1 MSHAI
6 SLDSLLN
13 LPAMGIPVVNYS
25 PESTWEFGA
34 AAQGYFRLPNQER
47 TSIVQLDGTYSLR
60 HQWYVNT
67 QGTLYFGN
75 RTLSPNSLIASS
87 PIDLILLDIMMGE
100 MSGLEMAEKLRSDIG
115 YRESGIGIP
124 PIIFLTA
131 LSDEDTV
138 LQGFQLGAD
147 DYISKPFRIAEVLAR
162 VAAVLRRSATP
173 KTAVQNSSEVQ
184 NSSTIVFEGIVV
196 NKADMSLKVDGETVV
211 MTRKEIEL
219 LCYLLTHRG
228 QILSREHLLKNVWD
242 SNGFVL
248 ERTVDV
254 HITHLRKKLGQY
266 GKRIVTKSGYGY
278 MFSV

>member
-1 MSHAI
+1 MAKQRI
-6 SLDSLLN
+6 L
-13 LPAMGIPVVNYS
+13 
-25 PESTWEFGA
+25 
-34 AAQGYFRLPNQER
+34 
-47 TSIVQLDGTYSLR
+47 IVDDEEDICMILSYSLQKAGYEVLVA
-60 HQWYVNT
+60 HSAEEALELLQ
-67 QGTLYFGN
+67 
-75 RTLSPNSLIASS
+75 SPNSLIASS

-138 LQGFQLGAD
+138 LKGFKLGAD

-196 NKADMSLKVDGETVV
+196 NKADMSLKVDGEAVV

-254 HITHLRKKLGQY
+254 HLTHLRKKLGRY

>member
-1 MSHAI
+1 MHKFCYLCSENDMNMAKQRI
-6 SLDSLLN
+6 L
-13 LPAMGIPVVNYS
+13 
-25 PESTWEFGA
+25 
-34 AAQGYFRLPNQER
+34 
-47 TSIVQLDGTYSLR
+47 IVDDEEDICMILSYSL
-60 HQWYVNT
+60 QKAGYD
-67 QGTLYFGN
+67 TLVAHSAEEA
-75 RTLSPNSLIASS
+75 LELLQSPNSLVASS

-115 YRESGIGIP
+115 RSHGELLDIGTP

-131 LSDEDTV
+131 LSDEVTV

-162 VAAVLRRSATP
+162 VAAVLRRTEASRREGD
-173 KTAVQNSSEVQ
+173 EVIRQ
-184 NSSTIVFEGIVV
+184 EGENCIVFEGIVV
-196 NKADMSLKVDGETVV
+196 NKADMSLKVDGEAVV

-242 SNGFVL
+242 SNGFVM

>member
-1 MSHAI
+1 MAKQRI
-6 SLDSLLN
+6 L
-13 LPAMGIPVVNYS
+13 
-25 PESTWEFGA
+25 
-34 AAQGYFRLPNQER
+34 
-47 TSIVQLDGTYSLR
+47 IVDDEEDICMILSYSLQKAGYEVLVAHSAEEALANYELR
-60 HQWYVNT
+60 IKNYEV
-67 QGTLYFGN
+67 
-75 RTLSPNSLIASS
+75 
-87 PIDLILLDIMMGE
+87 DLILLDIMMGE
-100 MSGLEMAEKLRSDIG
+100 MSGLEMAEILNQEPGTKSQDRSV
-115 YRESGIGIP
+115 P

-138 LQGFQLGAD
+138 LQGFKLGAD

-162 VAAVLRRSATP
+162 VAAVLRR
-173 KTAVQNSSEVQ
+173 TAEQGARNQEPRPIS
-184 NSSTIVFEGIVV
+184 NDCIVFEGIVV

-278 MFSV
+278 LFSV

>member
-1 MSHAI
+1 MAEQRI
-6 SLDSLLN
+6 L
-13 LPAMGIPVVNYS
+13 
-25 PESTWEFGA
+25 
-34 AAQGYFRLPNQER
+34 
-47 TSIVQLDGTYSLR
+47 IVDDEEDICMILSYSL
-60 HQWYVNT
+60 QKAGYKT
-67 QGTLYFGN
+67 
-75 RTLSPNSLIASS
+75 LIAHSAEEALENYELS
-87 PIDLILLDIMMGE
+87 IKNHEIDLILLDIMMGE
-100 MSGLEMAEKLRSDIG
+100 ISGLEMAEKLKS
-115 YRESGIGIP
+115 ENHIP

-138 LQGFQLGAD
+138 LQGFKLGAD

-162 VAAVLRRSATP
+162 VAAVLRRSAIL
-173 KTAVQNSSEVQ
+173 KTAVQSSSEVQ

-196 NKADMSLKVDGETVV
+196 NKADMSLKVDSEAVV

-242 SNGFVL
+242 SNGFVM

-254 HITHLRKKLGQY
+254 HITHLRRKLGQY

-278 MFSV
+278 MFSI

>member
-1 MSHAI
+1 MAKQRI
-6 SLDSLLN
+6 L
-13 LPAMGIPVVNYS
+13 
-25 PESTWEFGA
+25 
-34 AAQGYFRLPNQER
+34 
-47 TSIVQLDGTYSLR
+47 IVDDEEDICMILSYSLQKAGYEVLVA
-60 HQWYVNT
+60 HSAEEALELLQ
-67 QGTLYFGN
+67 
-75 RTLSPNSLIASS
+75 SPLAHTPS

-100 MSGLEMAEKLRSDIG
+100 MSGLEMAEKLCSDIG
-115 YRESGIGIP
+115 RSQSELLDDSLLGMGMP

-138 LQGFQLGAD
+138 LQGFKLGAD

-162 VAAVLRRSATP
+162 VAAVLRR
-173 KTAVQNSSEVQ
+173 TAEQGTRSQEPRPISNDS
-184 NSSTIVFEGIVV
+184 IVFEGIVV
-196 NKADMSLKVDGETVV
+196 NKADMSLKVDGEAVV

>member
-1 MSHAI
+1 MAKQRI
-6 SLDSLLN
+6 L
-13 LPAMGIPVVNYS
+13 
-25 PESTWEFGA
+25 
-34 AAQGYFRLPNQER
+34 
-47 TSIVQLDGTYSLR
+47 IVDDEEDICMILSYSLQKAGYEVLVAHSAEEALANYELR
-60 HQWYVNT
+60 IKNYEV
-67 QGTLYFGN
+67 
-75 RTLSPNSLIASS
+75 
-87 PIDLILLDIMMGE
+87 DLILLDIMMGE
-100 MSGLEMAEKLRSDIG
+100 MSGLEMAEKLRSDIGYRVSDIG

-138 LQGFQLGAD
+138 LQGFKLGAD

-196 NKADMSLKVDGETVV
+196 NKADMSLKVDDEVVV

>member
-1 MSHAI
+1 MAKQRI
-6 SLDSLLN
+6 L
-13 LPAMGIPVVNYS
+13 
-25 PESTWEFGA
+25 
-34 AAQGYFRLPNQER
+34 
-47 TSIVQLDGTYSLR
+47 IVDDEEDICMILSYSL
-60 HQWYVNT
+60 QKASYD
-67 QGTLYFGN
+67 TLVAHSAEEA
-75 RTLSPNSLIASS
+75 LELLQSPIAHTPS

-138 LQGFQLGAD
+138 LKGFNLGAD

-196 NKADMSLKVDGETVV
+196 NKADMSLKVDGEAVV

-228 QILSREHLLKNVWD
+228 QILSREHLLQNVWD

-266 GKRIVTKSGYGY
+266 SKRIVTKSGYGY
-278 MFSV
+278 RFSV

>member
-1 MSHAI
+1 MAKQRI
-6 SLDSLLN
+6 L
-13 LPAMGIPVVNYS
+13 
-25 PESTWEFGA
+25 
-34 AAQGYFRLPNQER
+34 
-47 TSIVQLDGTYSLR
+47 IVDDEEDICMILSYSLQKAGYEVLVA
-60 HQWYVNT
+60 HSAEEALANYE
-67 QGTLYFGN
+67 
-75 RTLSPNSLIASS
+75 LI
-87 PIDLILLDIMMGE
+87 IKNYEVDLILLDIMMGE
-100 MSGLEMAEKLRSDIG
+100 MSGLEMANHLRLDNVQSDNL
-115 YRESGIGIP
+115 P

-138 LQGFQLGAD
+138 LQGFKLGAD

-162 VAAVLRRSATP
+162 VAAVLRR
-173 KTAVQNSSEVQ
+173 TAEQGTRNQEQGPIS
-184 NSSTIVFEGIVV
+184 NDCIVFEGIVV
-196 NKADMSLKVDGETVV
+196 NKADMSLKVDGEAVV

-242 SNGFVL
+242 SNGFVM

>member
-1 MSHAI
+1 MAKQRI
-6 SLDSLLN
+6 L
-13 LPAMGIPVVNYS
+13 
-25 PESTWEFGA
+25 
-34 AAQGYFRLPNQER
+34 
-47 TSIVQLDGTYSLR
+47 IVDDEEDICMILSYSLQKAGYEVLVA
-60 HQWYVNT
+60 HSAEEALELLQ
-67 QGTLYFGN
+67 
-75 RTLSPNSLIASS
+75 SPNSLIASS

-100 MSGLEMAEKLRSDIG
+100 MSGLEMAEKLKSENG
-115 YRESGIGIP
+115 NVKGENHLP

-162 VAAVLRRSATP
+162 VAAVLRR
-173 KTAVQNSSEVQ
+173 TAEQGAKNQEPRPIS
-184 NSSTIVFEGIVV
+184 NDCIVFEGIVV
-196 NKADMSLKVDGETVV
+196 NKADMSLKVDDEAVV

>member
-1 MSHAI
+1 MAKQRI
-6 SLDSLLN
+6 L
-13 LPAMGIPVVNYS
+13 
-25 PESTWEFGA
+25 
-34 AAQGYFRLPNQER
+34 
-47 TSIVQLDGTYSLR
+47 IVDDEEDICMILSYSL
-60 HQWYVNT
+60 QKAGYET
-67 QGTLYFGN
+67 
-75 RTLSPNSLIASS
+75 LIAHSAEEALENYELRIKNYE
-87 PIDLILLDIMMGE
+87 IDLILLDIMMDK
-100 MSGLEMAEKLRSDIG
+100 MSGLEMAEKLRLDIG
-115 YRESGIGIP
+115 RTQSELLDASLLDIGMP

-138 LQGFQLGAD
+138 LQGFKLGAD

-162 VAAVLRRSATP
+162 VAAVLRR
-173 KTAVQNSSEVQ
+173 TAEQGAKNQEPRPIS
-184 NSSTIVFEGIVV
+184 NDCIVFEGIVV
-196 NKADMSLKVDGETVV
+196 NKADMSLKVDGEAVV

-278 MFSV
+278 LFSV

>member
-1 MSHAI
+1 MAKQRI
-6 SLDSLLN
+6 L
-13 LPAMGIPVVNYS
+13 
-25 PESTWEFGA
+25 
-34 AAQGYFRLPNQER
+34 
-47 TSIVQLDGTYSLR
+47 IVDDEEDICMILSYSL
-60 HQWYVNT
+60 QKAGYD
-67 QGTLYFGN
+67 TLVAHSAEEA
-75 RTLSPNSLIASS
+75 LELLQS
-87 PIDLILLDIMMGE
+87 PIANTPSPLDLILLDIMMGE
-100 MSGLEMAEKLRSDIG
+100 MSGLEMANHLRLDNVQSDNL
-115 YRESGIGIP
+115 P

-138 LQGFQLGAD
+138 LQGFKLGAD

-162 VAAVLRRSATP
+162 VAAVLRR
-173 KTAVQNSSEVQ
+173 TAEQGTRNQEQGPISSDC
-184 NSSTIVFEGIVV
+184 IVFEGIVV
-196 NKADMSLKVDGETVV
+196 NKADMSLKVDGEAVV

-228 QILSREHLLKNVWD
+228 QILSREHLLQNVWD

>member
-1 MSHAI
+1 MAKQRI
-6 SLDSLLN
+6 L
-13 LPAMGIPVVNYS
+13 
-25 PESTWEFGA
+25 
-34 AAQGYFRLPNQER
+34 
-47 TSIVQLDGTYSLR
+47 IVDDEEDICMILSYSLQKAGYEVLVAHSAEEALANYELR
-60 HQWYVNT
+60 IKNYEV
-67 QGTLYFGN
+67 
-75 RTLSPNSLIASS
+75 
-87 PIDLILLDIMMGE
+87 DLILLDIMMGE
-100 MSGLEMAEKLRSDIG
+100 MSGLEMAEKVKSENGNVKGENHL
-115 YRESGIGIP
+115 P

-138 LQGFQLGAD
+138 LQGFKLGAD

-228 QILSREHLLKNVWD
+228 QILSREHLLQNVWD

>member
-1 MSHAI
+1 MAKQRI
-6 SLDSLLN
+6 L
-13 LPAMGIPVVNYS
+13 
-25 PESTWEFGA
+25 
-34 AAQGYFRLPNQER
+34 
-47 TSIVQLDGTYSLR
+47 IVDDEEDICMILSYSL
-60 HQWYVNT
+60 QKAGYEV
-67 QGTLYFGN
+67 
-75 RTLSPNSLIASS
+75 LIAHSAEEALELLQSPIAHTPS

-100 MSGLEMAEKLRSDIG
+100 MSGLEMANHLRLDNVQSDDL
-115 YRESGIGIP
+115 P

-138 LQGFQLGAD
+138 LQGFKLGAD

-162 VAAVLRRSATP
+162 IAAVLRRSATP

-196 NKADMSLKVDGETVV
+196 NKADMSLKVDGEAVV

-254 HITHLRKKLGQY
+254 HITHLRRKLRQY

>member
-1 MSHAI
+1 MAKQRI
-6 SLDSLLN
+6 L
-13 LPAMGIPVVNYS
+13 
-25 PESTWEFGA
+25 
-34 AAQGYFRLPNQER
+34 
-47 TSIVQLDGTYSLR
+47 IVDDEEDICMILSYSLQKAGYEVLVA
-60 HQWYVNT
+60 HSAEEALELLQ
-67 QGTLYFGN
+67 
-75 RTLSPNSLIASS
+75 SPIAHTPS

-115 YRESGIGIP
+115 RSQSELLDASLLDIGIP

-138 LQGFQLGAD
+138 LQGFKLGAD

-162 VAAVLRRSATP
+162 VAAVLRRTEAMRLSGDQAIR
-173 KTAVQNSSEVQ
+173 QDNDY
-184 NSSTIVFEGIVV
+184 NCIVFEGIVV
-196 NKADMSLKVDGETVV
+196 NKADMSLKVDGEAVV

-228 QILSREHLLKNVWD
+228 QILSREHLLQNVWD

>member
-1 MSHAI
+1 MAKQRI
-6 SLDSLLN
+6 L
-13 LPAMGIPVVNYS
+13 
-25 PESTWEFGA
+25 
-34 AAQGYFRLPNQER
+34 
-47 TSIVQLDGTYSLR
+47 IVDDEEDICMILSYSL
-60 HQWYVNT
+60 QKAGYEVLVA
-67 QGTLYFGN
+67 QSAEEALE
-75 RTLSPNSLIASS
+75 LLQSPNSLIASS

-100 MSGLEMAEKLRSDIG
+100 MSGLEMAEKLRLSPNSLIASSPSSPH
-115 YRESGIGIP
+115 EASIP

-131 LSDEDTV
+131 LSNEDTV
-138 LQGFQLGAD
+138 LQGFKLGAD

-196 NKADMSLKVDGETVV
+196 NKADMSLKVDGEAVV

-228 QILSREHLLKNVWD
+228 QILSREHLLNNVWD
-242 SNGFVL
+242 SNGIVL

-254 HITHLRKKLGQY
+254 HITHLRRKLGQY
-266 GKRIVTKSGYGY
+266 GKYIKTKSGYGY
-278 MFSV
+278 LFEN

>member
-1 MSHAI
+1 MAKQRI
-6 SLDSLLN
+6 L
-13 LPAMGIPVVNYS
+13 
-25 PESTWEFGA
+25 
-34 AAQGYFRLPNQER
+34 
-47 TSIVQLDGTYSLR
+47 IVDDEEDICMILSYSL
-60 HQWYVNT
+60 QKAGYEV
-67 QGTLYFGN
+67 
-75 RTLSPNSLIASS
+75 LIAHSAEEALELLQSPIAHTPS

-100 MSGLEMAEKLRSDIG
+100 MSGLEMANHLRLDNVQSDDL
-115 YRESGIGIP
+115 P

-138 LQGFQLGAD
+138 LQGFKLGAD

-162 VAAVLRRSATP
+162 IAAVLRRSATP

-196 NKADMSLKVDGETVV
+196 NKADMSLKVDGEAVV

-228 QILSREHLLKNVWD
+228 QILSREHLLKSVWD
-242 SNGFVL
+242 SNGFVM

-254 HITHLRKKLGQY
+254 HITHLRRKLGQY

>member
-1 MSHAI
+1 MAKQRI
-6 SLDSLLN
+6 L
-13 LPAMGIPVVNYS
+13 
-25 PESTWEFGA
+25 
-34 AAQGYFRLPNQER
+34 
-47 TSIVQLDGTYSLR
+47 IVDDEEDICMILSYSLQKAGYEVLVA
-60 HQWYVNT
+60 HSAEEALELLQ
-67 QGTLYFGN
+67 
-75 RTLSPNSLIASS
+75 SPNSLIASS

-100 MSGLEMAEKLRSDIG
+100 MSGLEMAEILNQEPGTKSQDG
-115 YRESGIGIP
+115 SVP

-162 VAAVLRRSATP
+162 VAAVLRR
-173 KTAVQNSSEVQ
+173 TAEQGTKNQEQRPIS
-184 NSSTIVFEGIVV
+184 NDCIVFEGIVV
-196 NKADMSLKVDGETVV
+196 NKADMSLKVDGEAVV

-242 SNGFVL
+242 SNGFVM

-266 GKRIVTKSGYGY
+266 GKRIVTISGYGY

>member
-1 MSHAI
+1 MAKQRI
-6 SLDSLLN
+6 L
-13 LPAMGIPVVNYS
+13 
-25 PESTWEFGA
+25 
-34 AAQGYFRLPNQER
+34 
-47 TSIVQLDGTYSLR
+47 IVDDEEDICMILSYSL
-60 HQWYVNT
+60 QKAGYEV
-67 QGTLYFGN
+67 
-75 RTLSPNSLIASS
+75 LIAHSAEEALELLQSPIAHTPS

-100 MSGLEMAEKLRSDIG
+100 MSGLEMANHLRLDNVQSDNL
-115 YRESGIGIP
+115 P

-138 LQGFQLGAD
+138 LQGFKLGAD

-196 NKADMSLKVDGETVV
+196 NKADMSLKVDGEAVV

-219 LCYLLTHRG
+219 LCYLLTHRE

-242 SNGFVL
+242 SNGFVM

-254 HITHLRKKLGQY
+254 HITHLRRKLGQY

>member
-1 MSHAI
+1 MAKQRI
-6 SLDSLLN
+6 L
-13 LPAMGIPVVNYS
+13 
-25 PESTWEFGA
+25 
-34 AAQGYFRLPNQER
+34 
-47 TSIVQLDGTYSLR
+47 IVDDEEDICMILSYSLQKAGYEVLVAHSAEEAFANYELR
-60 HQWYVNT
+60 IK
-67 QGTLYFGN
+67 
-75 RTLSPNSLIASS
+75 NSEV
-87 PIDLILLDIMMGE
+87 DLILLDIMMGK
-100 MSGLEMAEKLRSDIG
+100 MSGLEMANHLRLDNVQSDNL
-115 YRESGIGIP
+115 P

-138 LQGFQLGAD
+138 LQGFKLGAD

-162 VAAVLRRSATP
+162 VAAVLRR
-173 KTAVQNSSEVQ
+173 TAEQGAKNQEPRPIS
-184 NSSTIVFEGIVV
+184 NDCIVFEGIVV
-196 NKADMSLKVDGETVV
+196 NKADMSLKVDGEAVV

-242 SNGFVL
+242 SNGFVM

-266 GKRIVTKSGYGY
+266 GKRIITKSGYGY

>member
-1 MSHAI
+1 MAEQRI
-6 SLDSLLN
+6 L
-13 LPAMGIPVVNYS
+13 
-25 PESTWEFGA
+25 
-34 AAQGYFRLPNQER
+34 
-47 TSIVQLDGTYSLR
+47 IVDDEEDICMILSYSL
-60 HQWYVNT
+60 QKAGYKT
-67 QGTLYFGN
+67 
-75 RTLSPNSLIASS
+75 LIAHSAEEALENYELS
-87 PIDLILLDIMMGE
+87 IKNHEIDLILLDIMMGE
-100 MSGLEMAEKLRSDIG
+100 MSGLEMAEKLKS
-115 YRESGIGIP
+115 ENHIP

-138 LQGFQLGAD
+138 LQGFKLGAD

-162 VAAVLRRSATP
+162 VAAVLRRSATL
-173 KTAVQNSSEVQ
+173 KTAVQSCSEVQ

-196 NKADMSLKVDGETVV
+196 NKADMSLKVDGEAVV

-242 SNGFVL
+242 SNGFVM

-254 HITHLRKKLGQY
+254 HITHLRRILGQY
-266 GKRIVTKSGYGY
+266 WKRIVTKSGYGY

>member
-1 MSHAI
+1 M
-6 SLDSLLN
+6 
-13 LPAMGIPVVNYS
+13 
-25 PESTWEFGA
+25 
-34 AAQGYFRLPNQER
+34 
-47 TSIVQLDGTYSLR
+47 
-60 HQWYVNT
+60 
-67 QGTLYFGN
+67 
-75 RTLSPNSLIASS
+75 
-87 PIDLILLDIMMGE
+87 DLILLDIMMGE
-100 MSGLEMAEKLRSDIG
+100 MSGLEMARILNQEPGTKSQDRSV
-115 YRESGIGIP
+115 P

-138 LQGFQLGAD
+138 LQGFKLGAD

-162 VAAVLRRSATP
+162 VAAVLRR
-173 KTAVQNSSEVQ
+173 TAEQGTRNQEQGPIGSDC
-184 NSSTIVFEGIVV
+184 IVFEGIVV
-196 NKADMSLKVDGETVV
+196 NKADMSLKVDGDAVV

-278 MFSV
+278 LFSV

>member
-1 MSHAI
+1 MAKQRI
-6 SLDSLLN
+6 L
-13 LPAMGIPVVNYS
+13 
-25 PESTWEFGA
+25 
-34 AAQGYFRLPNQER
+34 
-47 TSIVQLDGTYSLR
+47 IVDDEEDICMILSYSLQKAGYEVLVA
-60 HQWYVNT
+60 HSAEEALELLQ
-67 QGTLYFGN
+67 
-75 RTLSPNSLIASS
+75 SPIAHTPS

-100 MSGLEMAEKLRSDIG
+100 MSGLEMAEKLKSENG
-115 YRESGIGIP
+115 NVKGENHLP

-138 LQGFQLGAD
+138 LKGFKLGAD

-162 VAAVLRRSATP
+162 VAAVLRRTEATRRGGEEA
-173 KTAVQNSSEVQ
+173 TRQENNE
-184 NSSTIVFEGIVV
+184 NCIVFEGIVV
-196 NKADMSLKVDGETVV
+196 NKADMSLKVDGEAVV

-278 MFSV
+278 LFSV

>member
-1 MSHAI
+1 MSKQRI
-6 SLDSLLN
+6 L
-13 LPAMGIPVVNYS
+13 
-25 PESTWEFGA
+25 
-34 AAQGYFRLPNQER
+34 
-47 TSIVQLDGTYSLR
+47 IVDDEEDICMILSYSLQKAGYEVLVA
-60 HQWYVNT
+60 HSAEEALELLQ
-67 QGTLYFGN
+67 
-75 RTLSPNSLIASS
+75 SPTAHTPS

-115 YRESGIGIP
+115 RSRGELLDASLLDIGTP

-138 LQGFQLGAD
+138 LQGFKLGAD

-196 NKADMSLKVDGETVV
+196 NKADMSLKVDGEAVV

-228 QILSREHLLKNVWD
+228 QILSREHLLNNVWD
-242 SNGFVL
+242 SNGIVL

-254 HITHLRKKLGQY
+254 HITHLRRKLGQY
-266 GKRIVTKSGYGY
+266 GKYIKTKSGYGY
-278 MFSV
+278 LFEG